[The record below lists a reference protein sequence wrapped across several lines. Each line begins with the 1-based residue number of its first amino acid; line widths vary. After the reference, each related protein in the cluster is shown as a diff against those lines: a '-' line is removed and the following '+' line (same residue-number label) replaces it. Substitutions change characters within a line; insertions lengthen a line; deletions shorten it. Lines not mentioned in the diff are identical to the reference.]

1 MIWNGFMYVVVAQV
15 PTNKHEKERPHK
27 FLDSRANVVVNGTEH
42 RVRSLTVFSRTRD
55 PRVGIPEN
63 HWALIPT
70 DGCGGTGSSMITK
83 QEQEKK
89 RRYLN
94 RRLGSHYM
102 ATTAEP
108 EQETPNH
115 ELPHGSPPLR
125 VHPESC
131 RGLFKEAYS
140 TPRAWTANQFLDH
153 LNGES
158 ILPTTSTTTQTKE
171 SVPSNESVADSTV
184 TATRVVER
192 RRRGARSKR
201 AASDARERSIPTKK
215 REASLISSHNLL
227 LLLISLS
234 WQRRRLICLPSN
246 TKVVSAKPFSLNK
259 KDFLLHLRS
268 KEEEGGKEDDK
279 SGIFFC
285 I

>member
-1 MIWNGFMYVVVAQV
+1 
-15 PTNKHEKERPHK
+15 
-27 FLDSRANVVVNGTEH
+27 
-42 RVRSLTVFSRTRD
+42 
-55 PRVGIPEN
+55 
-63 HWALIPT
+63 
-70 DGCGGTGSSMITK
+70 
-83 QEQEKK
+83 
-89 RRYLN
+89 
-94 RRLGSHYM
+94 M
-102 ATTAEP
+102 AITAEP

-115 ELPHGSPPLR
+115 ELPHGSPPLG

-171 SVPSNESVADSTV
+171 SVPSNESVESVADSTV

-192 RRRGARSKR
+192 RRRGARSNR
-201 AASDARERSIPTKK
+201 AASDAREPSISTKK

-227 LLLISLS
+227 LLLHYSNISLS
-234 WQRRRLICLPSN
+234 WQRRRFICLPSN

-268 KEEEGGKEDDK
+268 REEEGESKMTKARE
-279 SGIFFC
+279 
-285 I
+285 